1 MKSGNKLDAVHFKSL
16 ERKQSSS
23 ETGPSLM
30 NNPITLQA
38 ATEKAGTA
46 RIRDLDTSALSKQD
60 VLNLI
65 LQRSE
70 IIQDQPAPNSY
81 IKAWTRGEAGPLLQL
96 IDEIG
101 QDELIRRA
109 AAFILLE
116 YETLEPTLAAQ
127 PPSAATDIGCGYAI
141 FDLFLAQD
149 FDCKLTLI
157 DLEEND
163 ERHFGF
169 DQTGAA
175 YSNLEI
181 AKAFLRANG
190 IAARRIKTI
199 NPEKQSLVRI
209 KNQDL
214 VVSLISCGF
223 HYPWTTYESF
233 FRKAVKPGG
242 RIILDLR
249 QRTLK
254 RTRDE
259 ISALGAFEEL
269 STGASGKAP
278 RVMVT
283 RQGTD

>member
-1 MKSGNKLDAVHFKSL
+1 MDSA
-16 ERKQSSS
+16 
-23 ETGPSLM
+23 
-30 NNPITLQA
+30 ITLQA
-38 ATEKAGTA
+38 ATEKAASA

-70 IIQDQPAPNSY
+70 IIRDQANPNTY

-116 YETLEPTLAAQ
+116 YEALQPTLAAQ
-127 PPSAATDIGCGYAI
+127 PPSAVTDIGCGYAI

-149 FDCKLTLI
+149 FDCDLTLI

-169 DQTGAA
+169 EQTGAA
-175 YSNLEI
+175 YSNLDV

-190 IAARRIKTI
+190 IAAKRIKTV
-199 NPEKQSLVRI
+199 NPEQQSVAGI
-209 KNQDL
+209 KDQDL
-214 VVSLISCGF
+214 VVSFISCGF
-223 HYPWTTYESF
+223 HYPWSTYETF
-233 FRKAVKPGG
+233 FRDAVKPGG

-249 QRTLK
+249 QRTLE
-254 RTRDE
+254 RTRYE
-259 ISALGAFEEL
+259 ISGLGAFEEL
-269 STGASGKAP
+269 SVGAGGKAA
-278 RVMVT
+278 RVMLT
-283 RQGTD
+283 RQGRD